1 MLFWLGLRTDGCRP
15 CPWPEEKLADGAWL
29 EVVGNGGENGVSSGA
44 EWMIVAGW
52 TSDDG
57 SGSGTAH
64 VAEGGLAGRKDLRIF
79 LYISRIIE
87 HNVAWTWKKS
97 SANG

>member
-1 MLFWLGLRTDGCRP
+1 MT
-15 CPWPEEKLADGAWL
+15 
-29 EVVGNGGENGVSSGA
+29 
-44 EWMIVAGW
+44 VAGW